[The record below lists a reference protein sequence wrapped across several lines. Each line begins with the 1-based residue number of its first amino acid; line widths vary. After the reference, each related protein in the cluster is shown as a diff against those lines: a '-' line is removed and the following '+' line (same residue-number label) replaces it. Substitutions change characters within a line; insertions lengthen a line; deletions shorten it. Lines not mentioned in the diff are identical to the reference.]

1 MKALPFDYAVRNLGR
16 STTRLIALVLG
27 STMVVLLIVAAA
39 GFVQGMEASF
49 KRSGDPRNVILLG
62 AGSEESVERSEIP
75 ASVPGVLAATVPG
88 IVRRA
93 GVDAISPEV
102 HVMLPVKIGT
112 DDRKRQIVV
121 RGVTPTAM
129 TVHEGVRLTEGR
141 LPVQGAD
148 EIIAGSM
155 AYEVLGVS
163 PDDLAIGKSI
173 SIDGRSLSV
182 VGSFNASGTVF
193 DSELWTPMTDIQ
205 NATKRETISCVVA
218 TLDPAEAELAD
229 IDAFTKLRPDL
240 ELSVVGE
247 ADYYGSLAAFFKP
260 LQIVTWITALLIA
273 TGGVFGGLNTLYAAF
288 AARIREFGT
297 LRSLGYRKGA
307 IVLSLIQESVI
318 VTMAGSLIACIAAML
333 FLDGV
338 SVRFS
343 MGAFGIIIDSGVI
356 LVGLSTGLALGIIGA
371 LPPAWRALNLSI
383 PEALKAV

>member
-1 MKALPFDYAVRNLGR
+1 MKLLPFEYAVRNLGR
-16 STTRLIALVLG
+16 STPRLFALVIG

-39 GFVQGMEASF
+39 GFIRGMERSF
-49 KRSGDPRNVILLG
+49 KRSGDARNVILLG

-88 IVRRA
+88 IIRRA

-102 HVMLPVKIGT
+102 HVMLPVKIGS
-112 DDRKRQIVV
+112 DDRRRQIIV
-121 RGVTPTAM
+121 RGITPTAM
-129 TVHEGVRLTEGR
+129 TVHEGVRLVDGR
-141 LPVQGAD
+141 LPVQGSD
-148 EIIAGSM
+148 EIIVGSM

-163 PDDLAIGKSI
+163 PLDLAIGKSI
-173 SIDGRSLSV
+173 SIDGRMLAI
-182 VGSFNASGTVF
+182 VGSFNAAGTVF
-193 DSELWTPMTDIQ
+193 DSELWTPITDIQ

-218 TLDPAEAELAD
+218 TLDPSEAELAD

-247 ADYYGSLAAFFKP
+247 ADYYGSLAAFFRP
-260 LQIVTWITALLIA
+260 LQIVTWITAVLIA
-273 TGGVFGGLNTLYAAF
+273 TGGIFGGLNTLYAAF
-288 AARIREFGT
+288 AARVREFGT

-307 IVLSLIQESVI
+307 IVLSLIQESLI
-318 VTMAGSLIACIAAML
+318 VTMAGALIACTVAIAI
-333 FLDGV
+333 LDGL

-343 MGAFGIIIDSGVI
+343 MGAFGIVVDSGVI
-356 LVGLSTGLALGIIGA
+356 LVGLLTGLALGIIGA

>member
-39 GFVQGMEASF
+39 GFVRGMEASF